1 MNTLQHIARIISA
14 IFSPML
20 IPVYTVALGIKLT
33 YLYTLPSATVWT
45 VIGWTFLFTAI
56 VPVLGIFLM
65 MKLGIVTD
73 SGLNRQRERMWPYI
87 LAALFYVGCGLFLR
101 HLHAP
106 AWLYMFLVG
115 GAVAGIVNM
124 VVNFKWKIS
133 GHGAAIGGMLAFLVF
148 LAYNGLNAWPM
159 DGWIFGA
166 ILATGITGT
175 SRLILERHTLLQV
188 AAGTVNG
195 AVCVWLALMFAV

>member
-1 MNTLQHIARIISA
+1 
-14 IFSPML
+14 
-20 IPVYTVALGIKLT
+20 
-33 YLYTLPSATVWT
+33 
-45 VIGWTFLFTAI
+45 
-56 VPVLGIFLM
+56 
-65 MKLGIVTD
+65 
-73 SGLNRQRERMWPYI
+73 
-87 LAALFYVGCGLFLR
+87 
-101 HLHAP
+101 
-106 AWLYMFLVG
+106 
-115 GAVAGIVNM
+115 M

>member
-73 SGLNRQRERMWPYI
+73 SGLNKEMPCLRQPSPASPPWH
-87 LAALFYVGCGLFLR
+87 CG
-101 HLHAP
+101 HP
-106 AWLYMFLVG
+106 
-115 GAVAGIVNM
+115 
-124 VVNFKWKIS
+124 
-133 GHGAAIGGMLAFLVF
+133 
-148 LAYNGLNAWPM
+148 
-159 DGWIFGA
+159 
-166 ILATGITGT
+166 
-175 SRLILERHTLLQV
+175 
-188 AAGTVNG
+188 
-195 AVCVWLALMFAV
+195 